1 MTFDVTINDR
11 PWRVALEATG
21 QAGRV
26 QVSVKGRRRLFDASW
41 IDSETLSLI
50 GLDGPSSQVREIGI
64 RSTSDGQLDV
74 LIAGT
79 HFRATAIA
87 EGKPDAGRAAI
98 RQIQGVSSGS
108 RSERVEGRQSVVAS
122 MPGRIVRVLVAS
134 GDRVTTGQPVVVV
147 EAMKME
153 NEMRAPKDGVVRD
166 VNVQEGAAIEAGAV
180 LVVID

>member
-1 MTFDVTINDR
+1 MTFDVMINGR
-11 PWRVALEATG
+11 PWRVALQATE

-50 GLDGPSSQVREIGI
+50 GVEQSACRVREMGI
-64 RSTSDGQLDV
+64 RSTGDGRLDV
-74 LIAGT
+74 VLAGK
-79 HFRATAIA
+79 HFHATALA
-87 EGKPDAGRAAI
+87 EGKPGASRRAEA
-98 RQIQGVSSGS
+98 VSAS
-108 RSERVEGRQSVVAS
+108 REGRQPVVAS

-134 GDRVTTGQPVVVV
+134 GDRVTAGQAVVVV

-153 NEMRAPKDGVVRD
+153 NEMRSPKDGVVRA
-166 VNVQEGAAIEAGAV
+166 VNVQEGAAVEAGAV